1 MSTVVSSGIAG
12 GLKYEFPYLQG
23 SCLRDQVLANAAVEG
38 SIWPSNGRRAFPRFG
53 GQLMNFRV
61 TARTILHLGS
71 ELISTDGVAF
81 YELIKNSLDARS
93 PEIRVDVIVRLP
105 FEIYDQVLRELGERR
120 DPPDRSGGA
129 RPRSWRDLRQL
140 AVSHI
145 DEEAI
150 EADELRTEL
159 EAATS
164 RDEFVAAMRS
174 ANRIDVDDDGDGMSA
189 RMLRDVYLTIGTSH
203 RAREREA
210 EDEDDT
216 RLILGEKGLGRLS
229 AMRLG
234 DGMEVITGTLGTGHW
249 NVLEIDW
256 NEFANAAD
264 DDIGSIAVAP
274 TIGAEKDRNVKGTLI
289 RITSLTAPWS
299 QTKLDD
305 LARETFA
312 RLVDPF
318 AEAALPLKLTFNGV
332 SVSVPLFASFLIG
345 QAHGVFTAEYSV
357 PERGEPRLSG
367 RMNYR
372 LRNRRRTFTFQGA
385 EIAEMAGGVSR
396 NLLRRVGPFSLE
408 VHWFNRRLLTKLEGI
423 GTLAQVRKMLAEWA
437 GGVAL
442 YRDGYRVN
450 PYAGPKDDWL
460 DLDRDAF
467 STSGFKLNRGQ
478 IVGRARI
485 SKALNPYLTD
495 QTNREGL
502 TDSPEKAAFVR
513 LLSATME
520 FFRGF
525 LVEVDQELTRANRI
539 GARDA
544 IDRFRAEDARIEDI
558 LPELLEALSE
568 TSGGVQLSRQVKES
582 LGSLREAA
590 AEVEAAAT
598 AQEQERGRVMHLAS
612 IGLMIEILA
621 HELYRATS
629 GGLKTIA
636 AARVSRNPNS
646 AGTSLRVLEAQLK
659 TIQKRL
665 KVLDPLS
672 TNARQTKEEFDLV
685 EWVKEIVESYSSHS
699 GRNRIEFRI
708 TVLPRGATRRV
719 RAVKGMFVQIIENLL
734 SNSVHWISQ
743 QDKYDNGPRGDRAE
757 GDTIGTVTV
766 RIEPQA
772 NRVSVIDDG
781 PGIPEDRREQVF
793 QPFFTTKRQKEG
805 RGLGLY
811 IAREIAEYHGGTL
824 TLGTA
829 DEDGMINTVTLDL
842 GEGDE

>member
-1 MSTVVSSGIAG
+1 
-12 GLKYEFPYLQG
+12 
-23 SCLRDQVLANAAVEG
+23 
-38 SIWPSNGRRAFPRFG
+38 
-53 GQLMNFRV
+53 MNFRV

-71 ELISTDGVAF
+71 ELISSDGVAF

-93 PEIRVDVIVRLP
+93 PEIRVDIVVRLP
-105 FEIYDQVLRELGERR
+105 FDTYDLILREMGERR
-120 DPPDRSGGA
+120 DPPDHAGA

-140 AVSHI
+140 ALEHI
-145 DEEAI
+145 DDGAI
-150 EADELRTEL
+150 EADHLRDEL
-159 EAATS
+159 EAATT
-164 RDEFVAAMRS
+164 REQFVAAVRA

-189 RMLRDVYLTIGTSH
+189 RTLRDVYLTIGTSY
-203 RAREREA
+203 RARERLETG
-210 EDEDDT
+210 DD
-216 RLILGEKGLGRLS
+216 RRVILGEKGLGRLS

-234 DGMEVITGTLGTGHW
+234 DGMEVITGTEGSGHW
-249 NVLEIDW
+249 TVLEIDW
-256 NEFANAAD
+256 NAFAKAAD
-264 DDIGSIAVAP
+264 DDLHSIALRPA
-274 TIGAEKDRNVKGTLI
+274 TGAEKDRSVKGTLI
-289 RITSLTAPWS
+289 RITALTAPWS
-299 QTKLDD
+299 HAKLED
-305 LARETFA
+305 LAKDTFA
-312 RLVDPF
+312 RLIDPF
-318 AEAALPLKLTFNGV
+318 ASETLPLKLAFNGV
-332 SVSVPLFASFLIG
+332 SVSVPPFANFLLE
-345 QAHGVFTAEYSV
+345 QAHGVFTADYEV
-357 PERGEPRLSG
+357 PQRGDPRLSG

-372 LRNRRRTFTFQGA
+372 LRNRRRTFAFQGA
-385 EIAEMAGGVSR
+385 EVAEMAGEVSR
-396 NLLRRVGPFSLE
+396 EQLKRIGPFSLE

-423 GTLAQVRKMLAEWA
+423 GTLAQVRRMLAEWA

-485 SKALNPYLTD
+485 SKARNPYLMD

-525 LVEVDQELTRANRI
+525 LVEIDQELSRANRV
-539 GARDA
+539 GPRDA
-544 IDRFRAEDARIEDI
+544 LDRFRAEDARIEDI
-558 LPELLEALSE
+558 LPELVEALSE
-568 TSGGVQLSRQVKES
+568 TSGGVQLSKQVKES
-582 LGSLREAA
+582 LGSLRDAA
-590 AEVEAAAT
+590 AQVEAAAA
-598 AQEQERGRVMHLAS
+598 AQEEERGRVMHLAS
-612 IGLMIEILA
+612 IGLMIEVLA
-621 HELYRATS
+621 HELFRATS

-636 AARVSRNPNS
+636 TARASRNPDS
-646 AGTSLRVLEAQLK
+646 TGTSLRVLEAQLK
-659 TIQKRL
+659 TLQKRL

-685 EWVKEIVESYSSHS
+685 DWVKEIVESYASQN
-699 GRNRIEFRI
+699 GRNRIVFRT
-708 TVLPRGATRRV
+708 TVVPRGSTRRI

-734 SNSVHWISQ
+734 SNSVHWIIQ
-743 QDKYDNGPRGDRAE
+743 QDKYDNGPRGDRTA

-766 RIEPQA
+766 RIEPND
-772 NRVSVIDDG
+772 NRISVIDDG

-824 TLGTA
+824 TLGDA
-829 DEDGMINTVTLDL
+829 DDDGMINTVTLEL
-842 GEGDE
+842 GGSDD

>member
-1 MSTVVSSGIAG
+1 
-12 GLKYEFPYLQG
+12 
-23 SCLRDQVLANAAVEG
+23 
-38 SIWPSNGRRAFPRFG
+38 
-53 GQLMNFRV
+53 MNFRV

-71 ELISTDGVAF
+71 ELISSDGVAF

-93 PEIRVDVIVRLP
+93 PEVRVDVVVRLP
-105 FEIYDQVLRELGERR
+105 FDTYDLILRELGERR
-120 DPPDRSGGA
+120 DRPDRGGGP
-129 RPRSWRDLRQL
+129 PRSWRDLRQL
-140 AVSHI
+140 ALDHI
-145 DEEAI
+145 DDEAS
-150 EADELRTEL
+150 EAVELRDEL
-159 EAATS
+159 EAVTT
-164 RDEFVAAMRS
+164 RERFVTAVRA

-189 RMLRDVYLTIGTSH
+189 RTLRDVYLTIGTSH
-203 RAREREA
+203 RARERA
-210 EDEDDT
+210 ESDDES
-216 RLILGEKGLGRLS
+216 RVILGEKGLGRLS

-234 DGMEVITGTLGTGHW
+234 DGMEVITGMEGGGHW

-256 NEFANAAD
+256 NAFARAAD
-264 DDIGSIAVAP
+264 ENIESIAVEP
-274 TIGAEKDRNVKGTLI
+274 KTGAEKGRSAKGTLI
-289 RITSLTAPWS
+289 RITALTGPWTQS
-299 QTKLDD
+299 KLED
-305 LARETFA
+305 LAKDTFA

-318 AEAALPLKLTFNGV
+318 SSETLPLKLTFNGV
-332 SVSVPLFASFLIG
+332 SISVPSFAAFLIE
-345 QAHGVFTAEYSV
+345 QAHGVLTTDYVV

-372 LRNRRRTFTFQGA
+372 LRNRRRTFAFQGA
-385 EIAEMAGGVSR
+385 EVAEMAGDVSR
-396 NLLRRVGPFSLE
+396 EVLKRIGPFSLE
-408 VHWFNRRLLTKLEGI
+408 VHWFNRRLLTKLEGV
-423 GTLAQVRKMLAEWA
+423 GTLAQVRRMLSEWA

-485 SKALNPYLTD
+485 SKARNPYLTD

-525 LVEVDQELTRANRI
+525 LVEIDQEISRAHRV

-544 IDRFRAEDARIEDI
+544 LDRFRAEDARIEDI
-558 LPELLEALSE
+558 LPELVEALSE
-568 TSGGVQLSRQVKES
+568 TSGGIKLSRQVKEA

-590 AEVEAAAT
+590 AEVEAAAA

-636 AARVSRNPNS
+636 AARTSRNPNS
-646 AGTSLRVLEAQLK
+646 TGTSLRVLEAQLK
-659 TIQKRL
+659 TLQKRL

-685 EWVKEIVESYSSHS
+685 DWVREIVDSFASQN
-699 GRNRIEFRI
+699 GRDRIVFKT
-708 TVLPRGATRRV
+708 TVVPRGTTRRI
-719 RAVKGMFVQIIENLL
+719 RAVKGMLVQIIENLL
-734 SNSVHWISQ
+734 SNSVHWIVQ
-743 QDKYDNGPRGDRAE
+743 QDKYDNGPRGDRSG
-757 GDTIGTVTV
+757 GDPIGTITV
-766 RIEPQA
+766 RIETTA
-772 NRVSVIDDG
+772 NRISVIDDG
-781 PGIPEDRREQVF
+781 PGIPEDRRELVF

-811 IAREIAEYHGGTL
+811 IAREIAEYHGGML
-824 TLGTA
+824 TLGEA
-829 DEDGMINTVTLDL
+829 DEDGMINTVMLDL
-842 GEGDE
+842 GGNDE